1 MTTLTDAV
9 NPLSNPE
16 FRRYL
21 WTEFSTH
28 RLIAMPLLLGLLF
41 LGANAAMGP
50 SGMDQAAKA
59 AMFVLAVIWGGRQAA
74 GAVTDEV
81 VGGTWDAQRMNAV
94 GPWSLTW
101 GKLLGAT
108 AYTWYGVAICLFV
121 MLAVGITGLDE
132 VIAFTLTAMIAQG
145 SALFVGMLLQRGQR
159 PSALLGTVT
168 LGQVSAIGV
177 AVILASRDYAWSV
190 GPVHWWSWS
199 VPGDTFLLASQGAAL
214 VWVLAGVHALMRD
227 ELRYRPQPWT
237 WLAFLIF
244 VAVYAAGF
252 SESGVPFVGSGIGA
266 VEEVARLLAAF
277 VAVTGLTLWAA
288 VMSLNDS
295 VTLRRWLAAPTP
307 ARDRPISLVL
317 EAPAWVA
324 GLVMSVL
331 LAMGLTGALTAV
343 SAPLWAS
350 TLTWSMVLFLIR
362 DIGVVLAV
370 TLDSDRRRGTLG
382 AIIYLV
388 ALYVLL
394 PLVLRD
400 AIPNI
405 AMALRPTPEATIT
418 GSLIPALGQAVGA
431 WALVAW
437 RWQRAGQGL
446 SARAA
451 S

>member
-1 MTTLTDAV
+1 MTTLADTV

-28 RLIAMPLLLGLLF
+28 RLIAMPLLLGLAF
-41 LGANAAMGP
+41 LGANAAAGP
-50 SGMDQAAKA
+50 DGVDQAAKA

-81 VGGTWDAQRMNAV
+81 VGGTWDSQRMNAV

-108 AYTWYGVAICLFV
+108 AYTWYGVAICLLV
-121 MLAVGITGLDE
+121 MLGVGITGLDDLPSL
-132 VIAFTLTAMIAQG
+132 ILTAVIAQG
-145 SALFVGMLLQRGQR
+145 SALFVGMVLQRGQR

-177 AVILASRDYAWSV
+177 AAILASRDYAWSL
-190 GPVHWWSWS
+190 GSVHWWLWS
-199 VPGDTFLLASQGAAL
+199 LPGDTFLLASQGAAV

-237 WLAFLIF
+237 WLAFLVF

-252 SESGVPFVGSGIGA
+252 AESGVPFVGTDMGA
-266 VEEVARLLAAF
+266 AKEVTRLTAAF
-277 VAVTGLTLWAA
+277 VTVTGLTLWAA

-307 ARDRPISLVL
+307 ERDRPISLLL
-317 EAPAWVA
+317 EAPAWVT
-324 GLVMSVL
+324 GLAMSVL

-343 SAPLWAS
+343 SAPPWAS

-362 DIGVVLAV
+362 DIGVVLTV
-370 TLDSDRRRGTLG
+370 NLDSDRRRGTLG

-394 PLVLRD
+394 PLVLQE
-400 AIPNI
+400 AIPTI
-405 AMALRPTPEATIT
+405 AMALRPTAEATIT

-437 RWQRAGQGL
+437 RWRRAGQGL
-446 SARAA
+446 SAMAT